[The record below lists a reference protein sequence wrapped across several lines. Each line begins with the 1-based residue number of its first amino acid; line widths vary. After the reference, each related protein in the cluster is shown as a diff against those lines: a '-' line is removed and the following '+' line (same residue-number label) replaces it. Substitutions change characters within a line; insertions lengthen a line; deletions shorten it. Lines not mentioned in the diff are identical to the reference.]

1 VGTVVVYVH
10 GLWLWGG
17 ESFLLRRR
25 LARELGA
32 DCRTFSYRSVSA
44 SIDENAAAL
53 GAYLGTV
60 RAEALHLVAHSMGGL
75 VILKMFER
83 LGARA
88 LPPGRIVFMGS
99 PVRGSLSAVRLVRL
113 PLGRVLLGRSAGEVL
128 LDHSERRWTGGREL
142 GVIAGDRAAGMGRLL
157 GSMDGPSDGTVG
169 AVETDLPGATDSL
182 RLHVSHSGMVFSHEV
197 ARQVAAFLRE
207 GRFDHGPGRNPAGQR
222 QNQVEPGAS
231 FEAAYAQAATAAAAG
246 NFERALG
253 LYDQAIALNPPHAE
267 AYYKRGN
274 ALKNLGR
281 LEAAVVSYDQAI
293 ERRSDYAYAYC
304 NRGVVQQALGLTP
317 EALSSYAQAIELD
330 PRDAMP
336 HYNRALLLQ
345 ENSRWEEAL
354 ESYDRAVAINPEFAD
369 AQYNRALA
377 LLFLGDFERG
387 WRSYEWRWKNA
398 RRLVI
403 GEQRRF
409 AQPLWLGEESIAGK
423 RLLLHS
429 EAGLG
434 DTLQFCRYAPL
445 AAARGAT
452 VYIEVPAALVRI
464 LANLDGVAQPI
475 AKGSPLPD
483 FDYHCPLMSL
493 PLAFKTTLTTVP
505 NTAKYLN
512 SDQARVAQW
521 RERLRDRARP
531 RIGLVWSG
539 NPNNT
544 IDSRRT
550 IRLSD
555 LAAQLP
561 RNFQYFSL
569 QKDVRVEDLP
579 AIAANP
585 FITAFDSTLDFVET
599 AALCEC
605 MDVVVTVDTS
615 VAHLSAALGQ
625 RTWILLPF
633 TPDWRWMRG
642 REDSP
647 WYRSVKLYRQQ
658 VPGEW
663 GEVFARLAAD
673 LRREFG
679 S

>member
-1 VGTVVVYVH
+1 MGTVVVYVH

-44 SIDENAAAL
+44 TIDENAAAL

-60 RAEALHLVAHSMGGL
+60 RAERLHLVAHSMGGL
-75 VILKMFER
+75 VILRMFER
-83 LGARA
+83 LGART

-99 PVRGSLSAVRLVRL
+99 PVRGSVSAERLVRL
-113 PLGRVLLGRSAGEVL
+113 PLGRVLLGRSGGEVL
-128 LDHSERRWTGGREL
+128 LDHSERRWAGGREL

-157 GSMDGPSDGTVG
+157 GSMDGPSDGTV
-169 AVETDLPGATDSL
+169 AVSETDLLGATDSL
-182 RLHVSHSGMVFSHEV
+182 RLRASHSGMVFSREV
-197 ARQVAAFLRE
+197 ARQVAVFLRE
-207 GRFDHGPGRNPAGQR
+207 ARFDRRPGRKPAVQAER
-222 QNQVEPGAS
+222 HFEPSAS
-231 FEAAYAQAATAAAAG
+231 FEAVYAHAATAAAAG
-246 NFERALG
+246 DFERALR
-253 LYDQAIALNPPHAE
+253 LYEQAIALSPEHAE
-267 AYYKRGN
+267 AHYRRGN
-274 ALKNLGR
+274 ALKSLGR
-281 LEAAVVSYDQAI
+281 LQAAVASYDLAI
-293 ERRSDYAYAYC
+293 ETRPDYAYAYC
-304 NRGVVQQALGLTP
+304 NRGVVQQALGLKV
-317 EALSSYAQAIELD
+317 EALLSYSRAIEFD
-330 PRDAMP
+330 PRDAVP

-345 ENSRWEEAL
+345 DDSRWEEAL
-354 ESYDRAVAINPEFAD
+354 AAYDRAIAINPEFAD

-398 RRLVI
+398 QRLII
-403 GEQRRF
+403 GEVRDF
-409 AQPLWLGEESIAGK
+409 SQPLWLGEASIAGK
-423 RLLLHS
+423 RILLHS

-445 AAARGAT
+445 AAALGAT

-464 LANLDGVAQPI
+464 LANLEGVEQPI
-475 AKGSPLPD
+475 AKGSSLPN

-493 PLAFKTTLTTVP
+493 PLAFKTTLQTIP

-512 SDQARVAQW
+512 SDQTKVADWQ
-521 RERLRDRARP
+521 ERLRGRVRP
-531 RIGLVWSG
+531 RVGLVWSG
-539 NPNNT
+539 NRNNT
-544 IDSRRT
+544 IDPRRT
-550 IRLSD
+550 VRLAD

-561 RNFQYFSL
+561 RNLQYFSL
-569 QKDVRVEDLP
+569 QKDVRPEDQP

-615 VAHLSAALGQ
+615 VAHLSAALGR

-633 TPDWRWMRG
+633 TPDWRWMRE

-647 WYRSVKLYRQQ
+647 WYPSVKLYRQR
-658 VPGEW
+658 VAGDW
-663 GEVFARLAAD
+663 DEVFTRLAAD

-679 S
+679 G